1 MNKTYLKPEV
11 EILDIM
17 TEEMIAASGS
27 LENGVDLSS
36 VGETEATS
44 GNLSREL
51 DEFIDWD

>member
-1 MNKTYLKPEV
+1 MKKIYQTPEV

-17 TEEMIAASGS
+17 TEEMIAASGP
-27 LENGVDLSS
+27 LEDGVDLST

>member
-17 TEEMIAASGS
+17 TENMIAASDPEDGFNMS
-27 LENGVDLSS
+27 TVT
-36 VGETEATS
+36 ETEATS
-44 GNLSREL
+44 GNLAREL

>member
-1 MNKTYLKPEV
+1 MNMTYLKPEV

-17 TEEMIAASGS
+17 TEEMIAASGP

>member
-17 TEEMIAASGS
+17 TEEMIAASNPEDGFDMS
-27 LENGVDLSS
+27 KVTG
-36 VGETEATS
+36 TEATS